1 MEELVS
7 QKTHEIVGYIIAGT
21 LIVFMIISNIS

>member
-7 QKTHEIVGYIIAGT
+7 QKTHEIVGYIIAGI
-21 LIVFMIISNIS
+21 LITFMIISSIS

>member
-7 QKTHEIVGYIIAGT
+7 QKIHEIVAYVIAGI
-21 LIVFMIISNIS
+21 LIVFMLISNIS

>member
-7 QKTHEIVGYIIAGT
+7 QKTNEIVGYIIAGI
-21 LIVFMIISNIS
+21 LLAFLFISNMK

>member
-7 QKTHEIVGYIIAGT
+7 QKTHEIVAYVIAGI
-21 LIVFMIISNIS
+21 LIAFMLISNIS

>member
-7 QKTHEIVGYIIAGT
+7 QKTHEIVGYIIAGI
-21 LIVFMIISNIS
+21 LLAFILISNIW